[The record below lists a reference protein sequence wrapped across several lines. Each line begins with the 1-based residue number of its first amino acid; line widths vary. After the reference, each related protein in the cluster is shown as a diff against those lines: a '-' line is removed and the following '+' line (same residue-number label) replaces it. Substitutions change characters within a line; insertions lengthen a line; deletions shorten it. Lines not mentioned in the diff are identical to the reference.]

1 MSGSGK
7 HPQVGAGFSRPF
19 VSRPSVSRPFAV
31 GSAFR
36 RTFLFLAGLS
46 LVLVA
51 APAHAQTRVPA
62 AFLGTWASLG
72 LNPGPPPLGAPATEL
87 PYEALDKKLAEFVTP
102 WAQAQHD
109 ATEWNTDDTGQVC
122 KLDGIF
128 RQGHGTGAGNFRL
141 VEATGNKLYQ
151 VWSSVD
157 EHGLVRIY
165 LNSPHPRNVPLTWNG
180 DARGRFES
188 DDTFV
193 VDTVGFNAKSWLN
206 SDRWVHSEE
215 LRVIERYRL
224 YGGGQFIQLRVF
236 IDDRLALKEPY
247 TYTRYYRKVA
257 EPTEGVESVCNENA
271 PEDDLWA
278 QRRDK
283 LLDEHDAKFTA
294 FMAKYAHEPLPGP
307 AAASERGPA
316 GAAPLATTSTNS
328 ASRGADVPASPKPP
342 GEGGSGPRPNDSA
355 KLRALAGI
363 YEPVPNGMAIPGG
376 LRSTG
381 SLAELPLLP
390 AAQATAKSRNLEFD
404 PAKHCLVVGPF
415 RMMAR
420 DDNRFEL
427 LTTENRVTM
436 MFERISLGN
445 KREIYLGRRE
455 HATKGDPTFLGD
467 SIGRVEGDTLIVDT
481 TRFNDATWLNDL
493 GAPHSDA
500 LRLIER
506 FRPVAGGRFL
516 EYQVT
521 AEDPKTLARPHTYTR
536 YYQRSANELQED
548 FCEDR
553 R

>member
-1 MSGSGK
+1 VPLIS
-7 HPQVGAGFSRPF
+7 
-19 VSRPSVSRPFAV
+19 
-31 GSAFR
+31 
-36 RTFLFLAGLS
+36 
-46 LVLVA
+46 
-51 APAHAQTRVPA
+51 PAHAQIRVPA

-102 WAQAQHD
+102 WALAQHA

-128 RQGHGTGAGNFRL
+128 RQGHGTGAGNFRM
-141 VEATGNKLYQ
+141 VEAAGNKLYQ

-188 DDTFV
+188 DDTFI

-215 LRVIERYRL
+215 LHVIERYRL
-224 YGGGQFIQLRVF
+224 YGDGQFIQLRVF

-257 EPTEGVESVCNENA
+257 EPTEGGESVCNENA

-283 LLDEHDAKFTA
+283 LLDEHDAKFAA
-294 FMAKYAHEPLPGP
+294 FMAKYANEPLPGR
-307 AAASERGPA
+307 ATGANRGPT
-316 GAAPLATTSTNS
+316 GSAPPATSSKNS
-328 ASRGADVPASPKPP
+328 AA
-342 GEGGSGPRPNDSA
+342 GEATR
-355 KLRALAGI
+355 LRAFAGI
-363 YEPVPNGMAIPGG
+363 YEPVAGGTAIPGG
-376 LRSTG
+376 LKPTG
-381 SLAELPLLP
+381 TLADIQLLP
-390 AAQATAKSRNLEFD
+390 AAQADAKSRNLEFD
-404 PAKHCLVVGPF
+404 PAKHCMVVGPF

-427 LTTENRVTM
+427 LTTESRVTM
-436 MFERISLGN
+436 MFERIALGN
-445 KREIYLGRRE
+445 KREIYMGRKE
-455 HATKGDPTFLGD
+455 HTTKGDPTFLGD
-467 SIGRVEGDTLIVDT
+467 SIGRFEGDTLTIDT

-506 FRPVAGGRFL
+506 FRPIAGGRFL

-521 AEDPKTLARPHTYTR
+521 AEDSKALAKPYSYTR
-536 YYQRSANELQED
+536 YYQRSNRELQED

-553 R
+553 RER

>member
-1 MSGSGK
+1 M
-7 HPQVGAGFSRPF
+7 AR
-19 VSRPSVSRPFAV
+19 SVQHFAV

-36 RTFLFLAGLS
+36 RTFFFLAVS
-46 LVLVA
+46 SVA
-51 APAHAQTRVPA
+51 LASPTHAQTRVPA

-87 PYEALDKKLAEFVTP
+87 PYEALDKKLADFVTP
-102 WAQAQHD
+102 WALAQHD

-180 DARGRFES
+180 DARGRFET
-188 DDTFV
+188 DDTFI
-193 VDTVGFNAKSWLN
+193 VDTVGFNTKSWLN

-215 LRVIERYRL
+215 LHVVERYRL
-224 YGGGQFIQLRVF
+224 YGDGQFIQLRVF

-257 EPTEGVESVCNENA
+257 EPTEGGESVCNENA

-283 LLDEHDAKFTA
+283 LLDEHDARFSA
-294 FMAKYAHEPLPGP
+294 FMAKYSNEPLPGRAT
-307 AAASERGPA
+307 AADSRGP
-316 GAAPLATTSTNS
+316 
-328 ASRGADVPASPKPP
+328 SRGADPL
-342 GEGGSGPRPNDSA
+342 GPRSPAGSA
-355 KLRALAGI
+355 SDMTKLRALAGI
-363 YEPVPNGMAIPGG
+363 YEPVPSGTAIPGG
-376 LRSTG
+376 LKPTG
-381 SLAELPLLP
+381 TLADIPLLP
-390 AAQATAKSRNLEFD
+390 AAQADAKSRKVEFD
-404 PAKHCLVVGPF
+404 PAKHCMVVGPF

-420 DDNRFEL
+420 DDNRFEM
-427 LTTENRVTM
+427 LTTESRVTM
-436 MFERISLGN
+436 MFERNALGN
-445 KREIYLGRRE
+445 KREIYLGRKE
-455 HATKGDPTFLGD
+455 HTTKGDPTFLGD
-467 SIGRVEGDTLIVDT
+467 SIGRLEGDTLIVDSI
-481 TRFNDATWLNDL
+481 RFNDATWLNDV

-500 LRLIER
+500 LRLVER
-506 FRPVAGGRFL
+506 FRPIAGGRFL

-521 AEDPKTLARPHTYTR
+521 AEDAKTLAKPYSYTR
-536 YYQRSANELQED
+536 YYQRSNTELQED

>member
-1 MSGSGK
+1 MPGS
-7 HPQVGAGFSRPF
+7 A
-19 VSRPSVSRPFAV
+19 A
-31 GSAFR
+31 GSAFG
-36 RTFLFLAGLS
+36 RTFFFLAALS
-46 LVLVA
+46 VVLFA
-51 APAHAQTRVPA
+51 SPAHSQTRVPSP
-62 AFLGTWASLG
+62 FLGTWASLG

-87 PYEALDKKLAEFVTP
+87 PYEVIDKKLAEFVTP

-188 DDTFV
+188 DDTFI

-215 LRVIERYRL
+215 LHVVERYRR
-224 YGGGQFIQLRVF
+224 YGDGQYIQLRVF

-257 EPTEGVESVCNENA
+257 EPTEGGESVCNENA

-294 FMAKYAHEPLPGP
+294 FMAKYANEPLP
-307 AAASERGPA
+307 A
-316 GAAPLATTSTNS
+316 GAP
-328 ASRGADVPASPKPP
+328 SRGADPSSPRAT
-342 GEGGSGPRPNDSA
+342 GATTSDVT
-355 KLRALAGI
+355 KLRTLGGV
-363 YEPVPNGMAIPGG
+363 YEPVPAGTAVPGG
-376 LRSTG
+376 LKPSGTLNDL
-381 SLAELPLLP
+381 SLLP
-390 AAQATAKSRNLEFD
+390 PAQATAKSRNLEFD
-404 PAKHCLVVGPF
+404 PAKHCMVVGPF

-420 DDNRFEL
+420 DDNRFEI
-427 LTTENRVTM
+427 LTTENRVTL
-436 MFERISLGN
+436 MFERIALGN
-445 KREIYLGRRE
+445 KREIYLGRKE
-455 HATKGDPTFLGD
+455 HTTKGDPTFLGD

-500 LRLIER
+500 LRLTER
-506 FRPVAGGRFL
+506 FRPLAGGRFL

-521 AEDPKTLARPHTYTR
+521 AEDPKALAKPYSYTR
-536 YYQRSANELQED
+536 YYQRSNTELQED

-553 R
+553 

>member
-1 MSGSGK
+1 MAESGK
-7 HPQVGAGFSRPF
+7 HRLAGAGFSRPF
-19 VSRPSVSRPFAV
+19 LFASV
-31 GSAFR
+31 
-36 RTFLFLAGLS
+36 LLATLM
-46 LVLVA
+46 V
-51 APAHAQTRVPA
+51 PRMTHAQTRVPA

-72 LNPGPPPLGAPATEL
+72 LNPGAPPLGAPPTEL
-87 PYEALDKKLAEFVTP
+87 PYEVIDKKLADFVQP
-102 WAQAQHD
+102 WALAQHD

-128 RQGHGTGAGNFRL
+128 RQGHGTGAGNFRF
-141 VEATGNKLYQ
+141 VEAAGSKLYQ

-165 LNSPHPRNVPLTWNG
+165 LNTPHPRNVPLTWNG
-180 DARGRFES
+180 DARGRFEG

-193 VDTVGFNAKSWLN
+193 VDVVGFNAKSWLN

-215 LRVIERYRL
+215 LRVVERYRL
-224 YGGGQFIQLRVF
+224 YGNEQFIQLRVF
-236 IDDRLALKEPY
+236 VDDRLALKEPY

-257 EPTEGVESVCNENA
+257 EPTEGGESVCNENA

-294 FMAKYAHEPLPGP
+294 FMAKYSNERLPDGP
-307 AAASERGPA
+307 VAGANAGVAAALTARGGDG
-316 GAAPLATTSTNS
+316 GA
-328 ASRGADVPASPKPP
+328 
-342 GEGGSGPRPNDSA
+342 
-355 KLRALAGI
+355 LRALAGI
-363 YEPVPNGMAIPGG
+363 YEPVPAGAQLPGG
-376 LRSTG
+376 LRPIGTLNDIGLTS
-381 SLAELPLLP
+381 
-390 AAQATAKSRNLEFD
+390 AAQATAKSRDLEFD
-404 PAKHCLVVGPF
+404 PAKHCMVVGPF

-436 MFERISLGN
+436 MFERIALGN
-445 KREIYLGRRE
+445 KREIYLGRKE
-455 HATKGDPTFLGD
+455 HTTKGDPTYLGD
-467 SIGRVEGDTLIVDT
+467 SIGRFDRDTLVVDT

-500 LRLIER
+500 LHLVER

-521 AEDPKTLARPHTYTR
+521 ADDPKALAKPYGYTR
-536 YYQRSANELQED
+536 YYQRSKTELQED

>member
-1 MSGSGK
+1 MPGPGK
-7 HPQVGAGFSRPF
+7 HHHGGAGFSRPF
-19 VSRPSVSRPFAV
+19 
-31 GSAFR
+31 AF
-36 RTFLFLAGLS
+36 G
-46 LVLVA
+46 LVLLLVLLIS
-51 APAHAQTRVPA
+51 PAHAQTRVPA

-102 WAQAQHD
+102 WALAQHE

-128 RQGHGTGAGNFRL
+128 RQGHGTGAGNFRF

-188 DDTFV
+188 DDTFI
-193 VDTVGFNAKSWLN
+193 VDTIGFNAKSWLN

-215 LRVIERYRL
+215 LRVVERYRL

-257 EPTEGVESVCNENA
+257 EPTEGGESVCNENA

-294 FMAKYAHEPLPGP
+294 FMAKYSTESL
-307 AAASERGPA
+307 PA
-316 GAAPLATTSTNS
+316 GSPSS
-328 ASRGADVPASPKPP
+328 GA
-342 GEGGSGPRPNDSA
+342 EGAGPRSSTAPNSDSGR
-355 KLRALAGI
+355 LRALAGI
-363 YEPVPNGMAIPGG
+363 YEPVPNGTAIPGG
-376 LRSTG
+376 LKPTG

-404 PAKHCLVVGPF
+404 PAKHCMVVGPF

-436 MFERISLGN
+436 MYERTALGN
-445 KREIYLGRRE
+445 KREIYLARKE
-455 HATKGDPTFLGD
+455 HTTKGDPTFLGD

-506 FRPVAGGRFL
+506 FRLVGNGRYL
-516 EYQVT
+516 EYQVS
-521 AEDPKTLARPHTYTR
+521 AEDPKTLAKPHSYTR

>member
-1 MSGSGK
+1 MLLLGL
-7 HPQVGAGFSRPF
+7 
-19 VSRPSVSRPFAV
+19 FA
-31 GSAFR
+31 S
-36 RTFLFLAGLS
+36 
-46 LVLVA
+46 
-51 APAHAQTRVPA
+51 PAHAQTRVPA

-87 PYEALDKKLAEFVTP
+87 PYEVIDKKLAEFVTP
-102 WAQAQHD
+102 WALAQHD

-141 VEATGNKLYQ
+141 VEAAGSKLYQ

-165 LNSPHPRNVPLTWNG
+165 MNSPHPRNVPLTWNG
-180 DARGRFES
+180 DARGRFEG
-188 DDTFV
+188 DDTFI

-215 LRVIERYRL
+215 LHVVERYRL
-224 YGGGQFIQLRVF
+224 YGDGQFIQLRVF

-257 EPTEGVESVCNENA
+257 EPTEGGESVCNENA

-294 FMAKYAHEPLPGP
+294 FMAKYSNEPLPG
-307 AAASERGPA
+307 R
-316 GAAPLATTSTNS
+316 NS
-328 ASRGADVPASPKPP
+328 APRVADLPASPKPP
-342 GEGGSGPRPNDSA
+342 GESGTGPRPTAASTSDLT

-363 YEPVPNGMAIPGG
+363 YEPVPNGTAIPGG
-376 LRSTG
+376 LRPTG
-381 SLAELPLLP
+381 TLVDIPLLP
-390 AAQATAKSRNLEFD
+390 AAQTDAKSRNLEFD
-404 PAKHCLVVGPF
+404 PAKHCMVVGPF

-436 MFERISLGN
+436 MFERIALGN
-445 KREIYLGRRE
+445 KREIYLGRKE
-455 HATKGDPTFLGD
+455 HTTKGDPTYLGD
-467 SIGRVEGDTLIVDT
+467 SIGRFEGDTLIVDT

-500 LRLIER
+500 LRLVER
-506 FRPVAGGRFL
+506 FRPIAGGRFL

-521 AEDPKTLARPHTYTR
+521 AEDSKTLAKPYSYVR
-536 YYQRSANELQED
+536 YYQRSNTELQED

>member
-1 MSGSGK
+1 MPGSVQHHQVGAG
-7 HPQVGAGFSRPF
+7 VGAGFSRPF
-19 VSRPSVSRPFAV
+19 VSLPFAF
-31 GSAFR
+31 A
-36 RTFLFLAGLS
+36 LILL
-46 LVLVA
+46 LVLLA
-51 APAHAQTRVPA
+51 SPASTQTRVPS

-72 LNPGPPPLGAPATEL
+72 LNPGPPPLGAPPTEL

-102 WAQAQHD
+102 WALAQHG

-128 RQGHGTGAGNFRL
+128 RQGHGTGAGNFRF

-188 DDTFV
+188 DDTFI

-215 LRVIERYRL
+215 LRVVERYRL
-224 YGGGQFIQLRVF
+224 YGDGQFIQLRVF

-247 TYTRYYRKVA
+247 TYTRYYRRVA
-257 EPTEGVESVCNENA
+257 EPTEGGESVCNENA

-283 LLDEHDAKFTA
+283 LLDEYDAKFTA
-294 FMAKYAHEPLPGP
+294 FMAKYVNEPLPGP
-307 AAASERGPA
+307 A
-316 GAAPLATTSTNS
+316 
-328 ASRGADVPASPKPP
+328 SRAES
-342 GEGGSGPRPNDSA
+342 SGPRSSAAANSDSA

-363 YEPVPNGMAIPGG
+363 YEPVPNGTAIPGG
-376 LRSTG
+376 LRLMG
-381 SLAELPLLP
+381 SLAEVPLLP

-404 PAKHCLVVGPF
+404 PAKHCMVVGPF

-436 MFERISLGN
+436 MSERIALGN

-455 HATKGDPTFLGD
+455 HTTKGDPTFLGD
-467 SIGRVEGDTLIVDT
+467 SIGRFEGDTLIVDT
-481 TRFNDATWLNDL
+481 THFNDATWLNDL

-500 LRLIER
+500 LHLIER
-506 FRPVAGGRFL
+506 FRSVGGGRFL

-521 AEDPKTLARPHTYTR
+521 AEDPKTLAKPHSYTR
-536 YYQRSANELQED
+536 YYQRSSNELQED

>member
-1 MSGSGK
+1 MPGSGK
-7 HPQVGAGFSRPF
+7 HRHAGAGVSRPFLLVGAGFSRPF
-19 VSRPSVSRPFAV
+19 LLIAV
-31 GSAFR
+31 F
-36 RTFLFLAGLS
+36 S
-46 LVLVA
+46 LLQPA
-51 APAHAQTRVPA
+51 LPAHAQTRVPP

-72 LNPGPPPLGAPATEL
+72 LNPGPPPLGAPPTEL

-102 WAQAQHD
+102 WALAQHE

-128 RQGHGTGAGNFRL
+128 RQGHGTGAGNFRF

-157 EHGLVRIY
+157 EHGLVRVY
-165 LNSPHPRNVPLTWNG
+165 LDSPHPRNVPPTWNG
-180 DARGRFES
+180 DARGHFES
-188 DDTFV
+188 DNTFV
-193 VDTVGFNAKSWLN
+193 VDTVGFNTRSWLN

-215 LRVIERYRL
+215 LRVVERYRL
-224 YGGGQFIQLRVF
+224 YGDGQYIQLRVF
-236 IDDRLALKEPY
+236 VDDRLALKEPY

-257 EPTEGVESVCNENA
+257 EPTEGGESVCNENS

-283 LLDEHDAKFTA
+283 LLDEHNAKFA
-294 FMAKYAHEPLPGP
+294 ALMAKYANEPLPGRTSTP
-307 AAASERGPA
+307 ASSIASVGGADLSVPRA
-316 GAAPLATTSTNS
+316 GAPA
-328 ASRGADVPASPKPP
+328 RGADLPVSPKPVEA
-342 GEGGSGPRPNDSA
+342 GAGPRAGDAA

-363 YEPVPNGMAIPGG
+363 YEPVPVGMTLPGG
-376 LRSTG
+376 LKPSGTPNDM
-381 SLAELPLLP
+381 SLVS

-404 PAKHCLVVGPF
+404 PAKHCMVVGPF

-427 LTTENRVTM
+427 LTTGNRLTM
-436 MFERISLGN
+436 MFERIALGN
-445 KREIYLGRRE
+445 KREIYLGRSE
-455 HATKGDPTFLGD
+455 HTTKGDPTFLGD
-467 SIGRVEGDTLIVDT
+467 SVGRFDGDTLVVET
-481 TRFNDATWLNDL
+481 TRFNDATWLNDQ

-500 LRLIER
+500 LRLVER
-506 FRPVAGGRFL
+506 LRLVGGGRFL

-521 AEDPKTLARPHTYTR
+521 AEDPKVLAKAYSYTR
-536 YYQRSANELQED
+536 YYQRSTDELQED

>member
-1 MSGSGK
+1 MPGSGN
-7 HPQVGAGFSRPF
+7 HHHVGAGFSRPF
-19 VSRPSVSRPFAV
+19 
-31 GSAFR
+31 AFG
-36 RTFLFLAGLS
+36 FVLL
-46 LVLVA
+46 LVLLIS
-51 APAHAQTRVPA
+51 PADAQTRVPS

-72 LNPGPPPLGAPATEL
+72 LNPGAPPLGAPATEL

-102 WAQAQHD
+102 WALAQHE

-188 DDTFV
+188 DDTFI
-193 VDTVGFNAKSWLN
+193 VDTVAFNAKSWLN

-215 LRVIERYRL
+215 LHVVERYRL
-224 YGGGQFIQLRVF
+224 YGDGQFIQLRVF

-247 TYTRYYRKVA
+247 TYTRYYRKLA
-257 EPTEGVESVCNENA
+257 EPTEGGESVCNENA

-283 LLDEHDAKFTA
+283 LLDERDAKLTA
-294 FMAKYAHEPLPGP
+294 LIAKYSNEPLPGP
-307 AAASERGPA
+307 ATASDRGPA
-316 GAAPLATTSTNS
+316 GSASRATPSTNS
-328 ASRGADVPASPKPP
+328 ASRGADLSGAPKPSA
-342 GEGGSGPRPNDSA
+342 EAGSGPRPNDSA

-363 YEPVPNGMAIPGG
+363 YEPVPSGTAIPGG
-376 LRSTG
+376 LRPTG
-381 SLAELPLLP
+381 SLAELPLLA
-390 AAQATAKSRNLEFD
+390 AAQAAAQSRNLEFD
-404 PAKHCLVVGPF
+404 PAKHCMVVGPF

-427 LTTENRVTM
+427 LTTEKRVTM
-436 MFERISLGN
+436 MFERTALGN

-455 HATKGDPTFLGD
+455 HTTKGEPTFLGD
-467 SIGRVEGDTLIVDT
+467 SIGRVEGDALIVDT

-493 GAPHSDA
+493 GAPHSDM

-506 FRPVAGGRFL
+506 FRLVGGGRYL

-521 AEDPKTLARPHTYTR
+521 AEDPKTLAKPHSYTR
-536 YYQRSANELQED
+536 YYQRSTNELQED

>member
-1 MSGSGK
+1 M
-7 HPQVGAGFSRPF
+7 ATFSVVRW
-19 VSRPSVSRPFAV
+19 VS
-31 GSAFR
+31 
-36 RTFLFLAGLS
+36 
-46 LVLVA
+46 
-51 APAHAQTRVPA
+51 PASAQTRVPA

-72 LNPGPPPLGAPATEL
+72 LNPGPAPLGAPPTQL

-102 WAQAQHD
+102 WALAQHQ

-141 VEATGNKLYQ
+141 VEAIGNKLYQ
-151 VWSSVD
+151 VWSSID

-180 DARGRFES
+180 DARGRFEG
-188 DDTFV
+188 DDTFI
-193 VDTVGFNAKSWLN
+193 VDTIGFNAKSWLN

-215 LRVIERYRL
+215 LHVVERYRL

-257 EPTEGVESVCNENA
+257 EPTEGGESVCNENA

-283 LLDEHDAKFTA
+283 LLDEHDARFAA
-294 FMAKYAHEPLPGP
+294 FMAKYSNESLPAGSLSSGADP
-307 AAASERGPA
+307 AAARS
-316 GAAPLATTSTNS
+316 STVSNS
-328 ASRGADVPASPKPP
+328 
-342 GEGGSGPRPNDSA
+342 DSA
-355 KLRALAGI
+355 RLRALAGI
-363 YEPVPNGMAIPGG
+363 YEPVANGTAMPGG
-376 LRSTG
+376 LKPAG

-404 PAKHCLVVGPF
+404 PAKHCMVVGPF

-427 LTTENRVTM
+427 LATENRVTM
-436 MFERISLGN
+436 MFERTALGN

-455 HATKGDPTFLGD
+455 HTTKGDPTFLGD
-467 SIGRVEGDTLIVDT
+467 SIGRIEGDALIVDT

-506 FRPVAGGRFL
+506 FRLVGGGRYL

-521 AEDPKTLARPHTYTR
+521 AEDPKALAKPHSYTR
-536 YYQRSANELQED
+536 YYQRSTKELQED